1 MINLSKGQ
9 TIDLTK
15 KEVGLKHLDVGL
27 GWITR
32 MDLDTIAYLLDSN
45 DKHIETVYFG
55 LKESKNKSVRLS
67 GDDLVGG
74 GAGDNEVIYI
84 DLDKLDSRVQKIAL
98 YANIFKFFGLGKK
111 TFSDVKDAYIRVVNR
126 DTGKEICKYVLAEN
140 GAGCDAFHFA
150 DLVKNGS
157 EWKFVAVGNGCN
169 GSVDKLRKK
178 YL

>member
-1 MINLSKGQ
+1 MQ
-9 TIDLTK
+9 
-15 KEVGLKHLDVGL
+15 
-27 GWITR
+27 
-32 MDLDTIAYLLDSN
+32 
-45 DKHIETVYFG
+45 
-55 LKESKNKSVRLS
+55 
-67 GDDLVGG
+67 
-74 GAGDNEVIYI
+74 IY
-84 DLDKLDSRVQKIAL
+84 
-98 YANIFKFFGLGKK
+98 FKFFGLGKK

>member
-1 MINLSKGQ
+1 MINLRKGQ

-15 KEVGLKHLDVGL
+15 KEAGLKHVDVGL

-32 MDLDTIAYLLDSN
+32 MDLDAIAYLLDSN

-55 LKESKNKSVRLS
+55 KKHSKNHSVRLS

-84 DLDKLDSRVQKIAL
+84 DLDKLDSKVQKIAL

-111 TFSDVKDAYIRVVNR
+111 TFSNVKDAYIRVVNR
-126 DTGKEICKYVLAEN
+126 DTKKEICRYVLAEN
-140 GAGCDAFHFA
+140 GANCDAFHFA
-150 DLVKNGS
+150 DLVRNDS
-157 EWKFVAVGNGCN
+157 EWKFIAIGEGCK
-169 GSVDKLRKK
+169 GSVDKLRDR